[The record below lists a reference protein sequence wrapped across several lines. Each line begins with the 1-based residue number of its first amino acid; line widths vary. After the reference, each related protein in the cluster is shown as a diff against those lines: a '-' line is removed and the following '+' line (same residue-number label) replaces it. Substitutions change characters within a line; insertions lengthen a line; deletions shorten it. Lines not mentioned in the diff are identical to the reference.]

1 MASLTYSDDRARTRR
16 PLRDL
21 GARFGAWMES
31 FMEAHARTGEID
43 ALRDMSDAE
52 LARRG
57 IARDQIIRHVY
68 RDRFFF

>member
-1 MASLTYSDDRARTRR
+1 MASITYSDDRAKNRR

-21 GARFGAWMES
+21 GARFSGWLEA
-31 FMEAHARTGEID
+31 FMEAHARTNEIN
-43 ALRDMSDAE
+43 ALQDMSDAE

-57 IARDQIIRHVY
+57 IQRDQIIRHVY